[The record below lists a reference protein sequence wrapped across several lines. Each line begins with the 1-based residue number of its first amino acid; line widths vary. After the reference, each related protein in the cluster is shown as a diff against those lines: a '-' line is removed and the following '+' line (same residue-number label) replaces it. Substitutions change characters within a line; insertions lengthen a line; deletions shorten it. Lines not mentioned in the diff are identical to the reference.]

1 MMGGFGGIGMVLWI
15 VVLVAVVWW
24 ITQTATGQKTQEGA
38 QARPQVTRGA
48 REVLDERLAGGE
60 ITIEQHGELRKAL
73 E

>member
-24 ITQTATGQKTQEGA
+24 ITQTATGQKTQ
-38 QARPQVTRGA
+38 VTRGA

-60 ITIEQHGELRKAL
+60 ITIEQHRELRKAL

>member
-24 ITQTATGQKTQEGA
+24 IAQTATGQKTQDGA
-38 QARPQVTRGA
+38 QVRPQVTRGA
-48 REVLDERLAGGE
+48 REVLDDRLAGGE
-60 ITIEQHGELRKAL
+60 ITIEQHRELRKAL